1 MFHGL
6 RAYCRRYNSA
16 MTTAN
21 DQPVEKL
28 KFPMADAELYVGEKL
43 KYNCTM
49 IPADRLFVQ
58 HYTGNQDDA
67 LIFEQHGKRLAMN
80 IRMIM
85 NLEAPSSGG
94 PLWVRR
100 FQARGDRSRRR
111 KAATSNV
118 RPFREANDHL
128 SPFALFASLSCLR
141 AAGIEW

>member
-43 KYNCTM
+43 KYNGTM

-67 LIFEQHGKRLAMN
+67 LIFEQDGKRVAMN
-80 IRMIM
+80 IRMVM
-85 NLEAPSSGG
+85 NLEAPSPGG
-94 PLWVRR
+94 PVYEAGGFKLEETDPEDEKQLLAMYDR
-100 FQARGDRSRRR
+100 FENRTI
-111 KAATSNV
+111 K
-118 RPFREANDHL
+118 
-128 SPFALFASLSCLR
+128 
-141 AAGIEW
+141 